1 MPLTLANPGEE
12 TTIRKIGG
20 KPEIKK
26 HLEHLGFV
34 PGGRVMVISAIG
46 GNVIVNVKQSRCEAP
61 DYGHGHHQ
69 RRHRFHPKSR
79 PPG

>member
-20 KPEIKK
+20 KPAIKK

-46 GNVIVNVKQSRCEAP
+46 GNVIVNVKQSRVAISQEMAQKIMVSSQTCKL
-61 DYGHGHHQ
+61 GGIQ
-69 RRHRFHPKSR
+69 
-79 PPG
+79 

>member
-12 TTIRKIGG
+12 AIIRKVGG

-26 HLEHLGFV
+26 HLEDLGFV

-46 GNVIVNVKQSRCEAP
+46 RKC
-61 DYGHGHHQ
+61 
-69 RRHRFHPKSR
+69 HRERQAVPVAISQEMAQKILV
-79 PPG
+79 